1 METRKIIVYGK
12 VQGVFFRAFVRE
24 QALKLGLAGWVMNQS
39 DGSVCLVA
47 EGPGQQLDA
56 LEAACRTGP
65 PKSRVDRLESEKVE
79 GSGPG
84 LEYSD
89 FEIRRQG
96 FFLGD

>member
-1 METRKIIVYGK
+1 
-12 VQGVFFRAFVRE
+12 
-24 QALKLGLAGWVMNQS
+24 
-39 DGSVCLVA
+39 VA

-84 LEYSD
+84 REYSD